1 MKAICSICGVEFEK
15 KVHNQKFCSNLCFKE
30 YEKEYEKERR
40 KTDKR
45 KEYKKEYEK
54 NCRKNLSDL
63 CIKSY
68 LNMFDAPKELIEAK
82 REQIKLLRLIK
93 QMS

>member
-1 MKAICSICGVEFEK
+1 MEAICPICGVEFEK

-45 KEYKKEYEK
+45 KEYEKEYEK
-54 NCRKNLSDL
+54 NCRKNLSDRY
-63 CIKSY
+63 IKHK
-68 LNMFDAPKELIEAK
+68 LNMFDVPKELIKAK
-82 REQIKLLRLIK
+82 REQLKLLRLIK